1 MKDVDTKQSFN
12 DKRFALIDYEASE
25 WLWRLEELLNNIY
38 HLYKKSEIITGLQ
51 TNIKTKINI
60 KKNDVG
66 TNVRMQTRIHSE
78 RHLNDAC
85 KILKANTEIFDI
97 VEAHLVNKTSI
108 EKQILRKIPK
118 RGENSV
124 YDSSS
129 SENKTDDNSECI
141 SDLVTLTAIIEL
153 YHSLIDAIAQKI
165 QTLDDNSYKI
175 FYPEKNSNYS
185 KDDLMRVLFEMRKK
199 AELLNASINSWFKR
213 KLVKNEYEELQHQL
227 KSKVDGHFPVWII
240 ENEMPKHRGIVA
252 RMEDGLRK
260 IRNQIYQ
267 PSWEVSKNKKKIG
280 KQGSNRYRYFYSTP
294 RIKRIHKHKP
304 RIFYVVDEPSR
315 PAYYYQKRLKRGF
328 WNN

>member
-1 MKDVDTKQSFN
+1 MIADFLIEERNFPKNVESRINKLNSASKENMKDVDTKQSFN
-12 DKRFALIDYEASE
+12 
-25 WLWRLEELLNNIY
+25 
-38 HLYKKSEIITGLQ
+38 
-51 TNIKTKINI
+51 
-60 KKNDVG
+60 
-66 TNVRMQTRIHSE
+66 
-78 RHLNDAC
+78 
-85 KILKANTEIFDI
+85 
-97 VEAHLVNKTSI
+97 
-108 EKQILRKIPK
+108 
-118 RGENSV
+118 
-124 YDSSS
+124 
-129 SENKTDDNSECI
+129 DDNSECI

-260 IRNQIYQ
+260 IRNQ
-267 PSWEVSKNKKKIG
+267 VSF
-280 KQGSNRYRYFYSTP
+280 YF
-294 RIKRIHKHKP
+294 
-304 RIFYVVDEPSR
+304 IFYE
-315 PAYYYQKRLKRGF
+315 
-328 WNN
+328 

>member
-1 MKDVDTKQSFN
+1 M
-12 DKRFALIDYEASE
+12 
-25 WLWRLEELLNNIY
+25 
-38 HLYKKSEIITGLQ
+38 
-51 TNIKTKINI
+51 
-60 KKNDVG
+60 
-66 TNVRMQTRIHSE
+66 
-78 RHLNDAC
+78 NDAC

-97 VEAHLVNKTSI
+97 VEAHLVNKTVRSNIKTIFNNIKSI

-129 SENKTDDNSECI
+129 SENKTGKRKLINCQKIFRISDDNSECI

-227 KSKVDGHFPVWII
+227 KSQVDGHFPIWII
-240 ENEMPKHRGIVA
+240 EDEMPKHRGIVA

-260 IRNQIYQ
+260 IRNQ
-267 PSWEVSKNKKKIG
+267 VSF
-280 KQGSNRYRYFYSTP
+280 YF
-294 RIKRIHKHKP
+294 
-304 RIFYVVDEPSR
+304 IFYE
-315 PAYYYQKRLKRGF
+315 
-328 WNN
+328 